1 MLISKIFLKDMLT
14 NKKVKNY
21 FLFIFIFAVF
31 SYEIIGDFIY
41 EVFRKS
47 NIAFITMV
55 VVLTSTAYLIYTYSL
70 YEKVKNYIS
79 LPIKNSR
86 FILGFILS
94 LILVTFL
101 ERVSFIIIVVCVTCE
116 NILINIFQV
125 IIWQTK
131 QELWKHPRKYVI
143 SLLVFIFTTIVGVI
157 LL

>member
-21 FLFIFIFAVF
+21 FLFIFIFVVF

-41 EVFRKS
+41 EVFSKS

-101 ERVSFIIIVVCVTCE
+101 ERVSFIIIV
-116 NILINIFQV
+116 L
-125 IIWQTK
+125 
-131 QELWKHPRKYVI
+131 
-143 SLLVFIFTTIVGVI
+143 
-157 LL
+157 

>member
-41 EVFRKS
+41 EVFSKS

-101 ERVSFIIIVVCVTCE
+101 ERVSFIIIVVCVACE

-125 IIWQTK
+125 IIWKTK